1 LKVPSHLKARLAA
14 TAGQR
19 LTLGIRPEA
28 VRIANGVDDYS
39 FATAVDVLEP
49 LGNEI
54 LLNFRAGGVPMVARV
69 DPGVR
74 VKAHE
79 NIRLA
84 LDPERLHFFDAKTEN
99 AI

>member
-1 LKVPSHLKARLAA
+1 MRAHGGK
-14 TAGQR
+14 R
-19 LTLGIRPEA
+19 LTLGMRPEA
-28 VRIANGVDDYS
+28 LRLANGTDEHG
-39 FATAVDVLEP
+39 FATTVDVLEP

-79 NIRLA
+79 SIRFA
-84 LDPERLHFFDAKTEN
+84 PDPERLHFFDPQSEA
-99 AI
+99 AL